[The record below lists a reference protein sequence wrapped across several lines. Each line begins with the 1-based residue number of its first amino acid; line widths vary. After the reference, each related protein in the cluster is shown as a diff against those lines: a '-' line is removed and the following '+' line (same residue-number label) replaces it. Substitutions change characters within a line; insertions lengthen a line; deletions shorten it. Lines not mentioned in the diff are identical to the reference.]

1 MQLKKV
7 LTKLSWHYLSR
18 RIENQKI
25 ANNMN
30 IIDVI
35 NRAVVIDNKK
45 EEAENLVEA
54 LKSADILTDYIEIK
68 EDENETRIPVFKHP
82 RELIFADLLLDE
94 ITTNILT
101 NISRIIEL
109 INKIQSG
116 KF

>member
-54 LKSADILTDYIEIK
+54 LKAADILTDYIEIK
-68 EDENETRIPVFKHP
+68 EDENETMIPVFKHP

-94 ITTNILT
+94 NAANILT
-101 NISRIIEL
+101 NISRRRE
-109 INKIQSG
+109 
-116 KF
+116 

>member
-54 LKSADILTDYIEIK
+54 LK
-68 EDENETRIPVFKHP
+68 V
-82 RELIFADLLLDE
+82 
-94 ITTNILT
+94 
-101 NISRIIEL
+101 
-109 INKIQSG
+109 
-116 KF
+116 